1 MMRGHKRE
9 IIINTVTNNL
19 IIHVHLTTHSDVVD
33 IWSRMVY
40 ALFWSTV
47 CVNLF

>member
-1 MMRGHKRE
+1 MMRGHKKE
-9 IIINTVTNNL
+9 IIINIITNNL
-19 IIHVHLTTHSDVVD
+19 IIHIYLTTHSNVD
-33 IWSRMVY
+33 IWSSMVY